1 VRAGDVCLPLAR
13 KDFEPFRPRVV
24 HRRSLKFRTQAQT
37 VFRSIWRRGSRNF
50 TRDWLRK
57 LAITLVMQE
66 SIPGICAAEVE
77 ALRAEE
83 IDGQRGR
90 GAVSVLRLPR
100 NTGQR

>member
-1 VRAGDVCLPLAR
+1 MILCLPENTYTEVLLYSNFPATAGLTNATITRVFCATYTVQEADGAR
-13 KDFEPFRPRVV
+13 F
-24 HRRSLKFRTQAQT
+24 
-37 VFRSIWRRGSRNF
+37 
-50 TRDWLRK
+50 

>member
-1 VRAGDVCLPLAR
+1 MLTASNAEEFGG
-13 KDFEPFRPRVV
+13 
-24 HRRSLKFRTQAQT
+24 
-37 VFRSIWRRGSRNF
+37 W
-50 TRDWLRK
+50 
-57 LAITLVMQE
+57 
-66 SIPGICAAEVE
+66 PGICAAEVE

>member
-1 VRAGDVCLPLAR
+1 MSPAAALVAGMLTASNAEELGG
-13 KDFEPFRPRVV
+13 
-24 HRRSLKFRTQAQT
+24 
-37 VFRSIWRRGSRNF
+37 W
-50 TRDWLRK
+50 
-57 LAITLVMQE
+57 
-66 SIPGICAAEVE
+66 PGICAAEVE